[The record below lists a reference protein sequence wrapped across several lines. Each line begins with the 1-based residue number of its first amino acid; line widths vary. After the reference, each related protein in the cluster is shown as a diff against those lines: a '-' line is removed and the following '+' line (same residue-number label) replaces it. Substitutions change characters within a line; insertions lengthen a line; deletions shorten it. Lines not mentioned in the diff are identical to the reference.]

1 MAVDDL
7 NVLSALLAV
16 AEERSFTRA
25 ARRLGVSP
33 SAVSHAIRG
42 LEERTG
48 VRLLARTT
56 RSVAP
61 TEAGRQ
67 FIARIEPA
75 LRDVSDALDDLAHL
89 RDRPAGRV
97 RLVVSPMAAVLV
109 LAPHL
114 AGFAAAYP
122 DVDLEVTTSAD
133 QLDLV
138 AGGFDAGIQLGEY
151 VERDMVAV
159 RVSPDQRAAIVGA
172 PSYFA
177 RHPAPETPRD
187 LTTHRCVNFQ
197 RRTTGL
203 YRWEF
208 EKDGRALSVA
218 VGGSLTVD
226 SADLLLRAALD
237 GVGLI
242 YGFEA
247 HVQPYIEQGLLTRV
261 LEAWCPPFAGYYIY
275 YPSRRQQPPALA
287 ALVATLRI

>member
-218 VGGSLTVD
+218 VDGSLTVD

-247 HVQPYIEQGLLTRV
+247 HVRPYIEQGLLTRV